1 MVEILKSEKSM
12 FCDLKSHVELQYIYF
27 ILQIPFSK
35 NIYHLIAPN
44 FGLGFAIGKWWY
56 NSNISKNNILSVT
69 FTMIFVYGMYSL
81 VFSYWISLLSC
92 KIFQYTIQYFNWT
105 SLSKIY
111 NTDLIC
117 QSENWCIIYTR
128 TTNINSTFLF
138 CSVLSEIIETFIIT

>member
-69 FTMIFVYGMYSL
+69 FTMIFVYGMYTL
-81 VFSYWISLLSC
+81 GVFILNKFVVMYNISIHDT
-92 KIFQYTIQYFNWT
+92 IF
-105 SLSKIY
+105 
-111 NTDLIC
+111 
-117 QSENWCIIYTR
+117 
-128 TTNINSTFLF
+128 
-138 CSVLSEIIETFIIT
+138 